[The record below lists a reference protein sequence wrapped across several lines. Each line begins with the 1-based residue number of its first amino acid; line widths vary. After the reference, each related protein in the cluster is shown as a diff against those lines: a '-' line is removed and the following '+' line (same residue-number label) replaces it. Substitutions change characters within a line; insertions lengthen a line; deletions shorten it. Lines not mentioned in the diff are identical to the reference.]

1 MGRHLRT
8 GVRLSSSP
16 PDKEVLLHTYCAA
29 APFFH
34 FPLWGCLLIEKY
46 AIIKNDHFGTLLE
59 QG

>member
-29 APFFH
+29 APFFISH
-34 FPLWGCLLIEKY
+34 YGDASLQ
-46 AIIKNDHFGTLLE
+46 KNML
-59 QG
+59 

>member
-29 APFFH
+29 APFFISDNRDAVVRRNV
-34 FPLWGCLLIEKY
+34 L
-46 AIIKNDHFGTLLE
+46 
-59 QG
+59 

>member
-29 APFFH
+29 APFS
-34 FPLWGCLLIEKY
+34 FP
-46 AIIKNDHFGTLLE
+46 IIGMPSYGEMCYNKKDHFGTLLG